1 MSNPVFLIYTKFCIV
16 QKKSYITLFMLIKN
30 SPASLGLH
38 SLFIDFV

>member
-16 QKKSYITLFMLIKN
+16 QKKELHHSFYAHQEFT
-30 SPASLGLH
+30 ASLGCH